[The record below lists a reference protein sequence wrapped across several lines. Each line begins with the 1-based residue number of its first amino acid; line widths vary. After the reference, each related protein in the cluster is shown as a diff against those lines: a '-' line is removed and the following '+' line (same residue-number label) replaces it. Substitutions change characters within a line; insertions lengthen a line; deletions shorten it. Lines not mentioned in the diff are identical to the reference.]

1 MRERI
6 CPVIILMN
14 RNKKRYILP
23 IVFCSAALF
32 VFDVNADA
40 AAGVPQADSVQSEAA
55 GDIWQQQAEL
65 AAANAEAYQKAQEQ
79 YAAELAAYQQ
89 ALLEQQAGGGG
100 RRCFSH

>member
-1 MRERI
+1 MRECI

-23 IVFCSAALF
+23 IVFCTAALF

-65 AAANAEAYQKAQEQ
+65 ALRRELTAEQADSQARHPKAQQ
-79 YAAELAAYQQ
+79 R
-89 ALLEQQAGGGG
+89 ALPAQ
-100 RRCFSH
+100 RPVS